1 MGAMTDPAAAHTDE
15 IRKIVCTALQ
25 LPPERLTDTTPFDDI
40 GMTSR
45 QRVQLLARVEVRY
58 GVSVDLDELDRLV
71 DIRGVAEVISEAL
84 AAQHPTG

>member
-1 MGAMTDPAAAHTDE
+1 MDDAGAYADE
-15 IRKIVCTALQ
+15 IRKIVCTALEV
-25 LPPERLTDTTPFDDI
+25 PPERLGDTTPFDDI

-71 DIRGVAEVISEAL
+71 DVRGVAEVISEAV
-84 AAQHPTG
+84 AAQRTTG